1 MSRLIDTLVN
11 KLDRADVRE
20 EVTVTTEIATALV
33 AAGYRTVKQF
43 RTANS
48 TILAAALDD
57 AITVNQHAAI
67 ISILIA
73 RRPA

>member
-67 ISILIA
+67 KSILIA